1 MIPREKIEQV
11 INTARIE
18 EVVAD
23 YVTLHKRGANLIG
36 LCPFHTEKTGSFTVS
51 PSKGIYK
58 CFGCGK
64 SGHAIG
70 FVMEIEKCSYV
81 EAVKQVARKYH
92 IEIEERQLTEQ
103 EQQRQDDRESMS
115 AVNEY
120 CNKWFQKQLKETEE
134 GQAIGLA
141 YFHERG
147 LRDDAIAAFQLGYS
161 PEKGN
166 QLAVALKKQGFT
178 EKYITNDPETRIGV
192 GVCGRS
198 EDGRIYD
205 RFRDRV
211 MFPIFSIS
219 GKVVGFAGRI
229 MRNKENTGKYTNS
242 PESIVYSKRKQ
253 LYGLYQ
259 AKSEISRQDLC
270 YLVEGQMDVI
280 SMYQSGIKNVVA
292 SGGTALTEE
301 QIQLIAR
308 LTQNIVVLY
317 DGDNAGIHA
326 ALRGIDMFLE
336 NGFNVK
342 VVLLPDGEDPD
353 SYAQSHNASDFIE
366 YIDRHKTD
374 FIRFKIQLLKEQVK
388 NDPSQRAGVI
398 KSVAESVA
406 LIPDMITRQVYIK
419 DAAERLGFEYN
430 LFASAVVRERE
441 EKKSR
446 WEKEQKDKEERERY
460 VRMMQNGTGVQ
471 PTSSTGVQSHSG
483 NGVQPA
489 NDSQAAGQAGAQ
501 NEYEELLKVDWN
513 AKRLTEN
520 YRNLLRMIVRYGEEP
535 FFTDENGTI
544 WTVGDYILG
553 NLEADQIA
561 APNALY
567 QKMVDEYKANCKTEG
582 FKADQFFKFH
592 GDIDVSRLGIELLSA
607 PYQLS
612 QIYEQ
617 PELKLPN
624 QPQKKNEEGLSIEE
638 KEERAHLTDRV
649 RRLLLEI
656 KVTAAEQR
664 IDEVEK
670 EIKERQ
676 NNDDLNQLRPLLEL
690 RTQLLQFRNLLC
702 RELNREIVGKIKN

>member
-1 MIPREKIEQV
+1 M

-18 EVVAD
+18 EVVGD

-70 FVMEIEKCSYV
+70 FVMEIEKCSYP

-115 AVNEY
+115 AVNEF

-147 LRDDAIAAFQLGYS
+147 LRDDAIEAFQLGYS

-166 QLAVALKKQGFT
+166 QLAVALKKHGFT
-178 EKYITNDPETRIGV
+178 EKYILNDPDTKIGV

-242 PESIVYSKRKQ
+242 PESIVYSKRRQ

-259 AKSEISRQDLC
+259 AKSEISRKDLC

-301 QIQLIAR
+301 QILLIAR

-317 DGDNAGIHA
+317 DGDKAGIHA

-336 NGFNVK
+336 KGFNVK

-366 YIDRHKTD
+366 FIDRHKTD

-388 NDPSQRAGVI
+388 NDPAQIAAVV
-398 KSVAESVA
+398 KSVVESVA
-406 LIPDMITRQVYIK
+406 LIPDLITRQVYIK
-419 DAAERLGFEYN
+419 DAADQLTMNEGILTKE
-430 LFASAVVRERE
+430 VVRLRH
-441 EKKSR
+441 EKYTELKNEQ
-446 WEKEQKDKEERERY
+446 EKREERERY
-460 VRMMQNGTGVQ
+460 EKMM
-471 PTSSTGVQSHSG
+471 STGG
-483 NGVQPA
+483 TA
-489 NDSQAAGQAGAQ
+489 QAAGNAQNGGAPAATPAQTAEAGATQAASTQ
-501 NEYEELLKVDWN
+501 NDKKEWV
-513 AKRLTEN
+513 KRDPMAERLAEN
-520 YRNLLRMIVRYGEEP
+520 YRNLLQLIVRYGELP
-535 FFTDENGTI
+535 FYTDENGVI

-553 NLEADQIA
+553 NLEGDQIA

-567 QKMVDEYKANCKTEG
+567 QKMVDEYKANCKKDG
-582 FKADQFFKFH
+582 FKAEQFFKFH
-592 GDIDVSRLGIELLSA
+592 SDMEVSQLGIELLSA

-617 PELKLPN
+617 PELQLPN
-624 QPQKKNEEGLSIEE
+624 RPQETEEEKGLSIEE
-638 KEERAHLTDRV
+638 KEERRHLADRV

-656 KVTAAEQR
+656 KVTVVEQR
-664 IDEVEK
+664 LDEVER
-670 EIKERQ
+670 ELKERQ
-676 NNDDLNQLRPLLEL
+676 NEPDLSQLRPLMEL
-690 RTQLLQFRNLLC
+690 RTQLLNFRNMLC
-702 RELNREIVGKIKN
+702 QELNRGIL